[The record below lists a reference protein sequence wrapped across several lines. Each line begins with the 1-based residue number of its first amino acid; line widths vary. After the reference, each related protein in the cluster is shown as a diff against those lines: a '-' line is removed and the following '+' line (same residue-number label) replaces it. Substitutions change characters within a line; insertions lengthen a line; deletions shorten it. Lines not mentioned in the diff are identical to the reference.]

1 MNNTNQ
7 KTVLAGI
14 IGTVMMTLVT
24 VFAPMMGMP
33 KMSAPNMLAEMTG
46 TSAIVGWI
54 MHFMIG
60 IAFAF
65 MYTYLCI
72 FKWKINNV
80 YLKGVVFG
88 LIVFILAQV
97 VMAIMGAMVS
107 MPMMEGSMFLIMAG
121 SLIGHVIYGVSV
133 SKTVGE
139 SYCLKHSCSVA

>member
-33 KMSAPNMLAEMTG
+33 KMSAPNMLAEMTD

-80 YLKGVVFG
+80 YLKGAVFG
-88 LIVFILAQV
+88 MIVFILAQI
-97 VMAIMGAMVS
+97 VMAIMGAMVA
-107 MPMMEGSMFLIMAG
+107 MPILEGSMFLMMAG

-139 SYCLKHSCSVA
+139 SYCSKQYCSAA